1 MSHSPSWATAG
12 PTVVIRSG
20 KLQPDQILFKNLQ
33 IFFHCHHT
41 DQFKKSILGNVF
53 VIKKSSK
60 KSSKHSLSSFFSVC
74 ASREE
79 EEKDE
84 GRPLQAA
91 FQEEL
96 HHAAGGGGES
106 DALSPLSDWL
116 KGGR

>member
-1 MSHSPSWATAG
+1 MENYN
-12 PTVVIRSG
+12 
-20 KLQPDQILFKNLQ
+20 QIKSCLKTCKYFSIVTTLTNLK
-33 IFFHCHHT
+33 T
-41 DQFKKSILGNVF
+41 EKSILGNVF